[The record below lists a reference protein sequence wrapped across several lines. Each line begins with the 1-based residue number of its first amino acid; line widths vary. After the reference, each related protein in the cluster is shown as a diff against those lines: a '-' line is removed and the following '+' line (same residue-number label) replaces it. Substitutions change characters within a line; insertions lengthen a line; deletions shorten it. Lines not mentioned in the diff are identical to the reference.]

1 MLHVEQTKNEK
12 SEAKP
17 MQQLVDTFFRAVKDK
32 DITSLDTLF
41 TEDAVYVERNGE
53 TYNGLPQ
60 IRSWF
65 SKLISDGEVR
75 AWDIRRIRDGA
86 VEWYYEYRRDYA
98 GSVSYDGVSIVE
110 LSDGKIK
117 RWSNFIQNVKKSY
130 PLENNNEELMETA
143 GAVEYYADWLETMA
157 LHDGNEKLQA
167 AAAKLSE
174 ALEEIMSAM

>member
-32 DITSLDTLF
+32 DITALDTLF
-41 TEDAVYVERNGE
+41 TEDAVYVEWNGE
-53 TYNGLPQ
+53 IYNGLPQ

-86 VEWYYEYRRDYA
+86 VEWYYEYRKDYA

-157 LHDGNEKLQA
+157 MHNENEKLKT

-174 ALEEIMSAM
+174 AVEEIMSAM

>member
-17 MQQLVDTFFRAVKDK
+17 MQQLVDAFFRAARDK
-32 DITSLDTLF
+32 DITALDGLF

-53 TYNGLPQ
+53 IYNGLPQ

-86 VEWYYEYRRDYA
+86 VEWYYEYRKDYA

-157 LHDGNEKLQA
+157 MHNENEKLKA

-174 ALEEIMSAM
+174 AVEEIMSAM

>member
-1 MLHVEQTKNEK
+1 
-12 SEAKP
+12 
-17 MQQLVDTFFRAVKDK
+17 MQQLVDTFFRAARDK
-32 DITSLDTLF
+32 DITALDGLF

-53 TYNGLPQ
+53 IYNGLPQ

-86 VEWYYEYRRDYA
+86 VEWYYEYRKDYA
-98 GSVSYDGVSIVE
+98 GSVSYDGVSLVE

-157 LHDGNEKLQA
+157 MHNENEKLKT

-174 ALEEIMSAM
+174 AVEEIMSAM

>member
-1 MLHVEQTKNEK
+1 
-12 SEAKP
+12 
-17 MQQLVDTFFRAVKDK
+17 MQKLADAFFRAARDK
-32 DITSLDTLF
+32 DITALDDLF

-75 AWDIRRIRDGA
+75 AWDIRRVRDGA
-86 VEWYYEYRRDYA
+86 VEWYYEYRKDYA

-157 LHDGNEKLQA
+157 MHNENEKLKT

-174 ALEEIMSAM
+174 AVEEIMSAM

>member
-17 MQQLVDTFFRAVKDK
+17 MQQLVDTFFRAARNK
-32 DITSLDTLF
+32 DITALDALF

-75 AWDIRRIRDGA
+75 AWDIRRVRDGA
-86 VEWYYEYRRDYA
+86 VEWYYEYRRNYA

-130 PLENNNEELMETA
+130 PLENNNEELIETA

>member
-12 SEAKP
+12 IEAKP

-32 DITSLDTLF
+32 DITALDTLF

-86 VEWYYEYRRDYA
+86 VEWYYEYRKDYA

-157 LHDGNEKLQA
+157 MHNENEKLKT

-174 ALEEIMSAM
+174 AVEEIMSAM